1 MNLLQHIKPSNLP
14 APVAQKDLLTRQ
26 REIIL
31 QNVLNILIGIYTVGF
46 TIVLFFMPHVIRTTN
61 VWLYLGVY
69 LILAVLTINRRIN
82 YYIRAGFVV
91 LIFLAFGG
99 IALYSFGLSGTGFIF
114 LFGSVILAHVLYN
127 NRTGILFFFLALLVM
142 SSIGYLMVQGHIPLP
157 PLTVMAN
164 SGIANQWF
172 VAISVYLLASSL
184 SLISLVRV
192 IQGMERGLSEQE
204 TLTKQLEMERAN
216 LEVRVEEHSSD
227 LQKRVNQFEIASQ
240 IAKEIAGTTNL
251 ETLFSTAVDLIRER
265 FGFYHVG
272 VFLKDAEGQ
281 FAVLKAATG
290 EAGQAML
297 RRNHRLKIGETGIV
311 GYVVSTGEPR
321 IAMNVFSDET
331 HYRNPILPDT
341 RSEMALPLKL
351 GDQIIG
357 ALDLQSKAE
366 NAFTHDDVRIL
377 QTISDQLAIAF
388 EKVRLVEELQAN
400 LQELERSTRSTMQSN
415 WRTYLKNARRSY
427 QYRFRDS
434 QLENKAP
441 ATEHSLQAMTTGKPI
456 IKMQEGEGQ
465 KTKTVLAVPI
475 RVRNFTLG
483 VVDIQFEGAA
493 ISPELISMI
502 ENTVDRLAVSLEN
515 ARLLEEIQ
523 FRAERERLVGEI
535 TSKVRAA
542 SDVDNILR
550 IAAQEIG
557 KSLGVSE
564 VMVQL
569 RGNDHN

>member
-46 TIVLFFMPHVIRTTN
+46 TIVLFFMPHVIQTTN

-434 QLENKAP
+434 QLENEAP